1 MANGRVLVTGAA
13 GSLGRYLC
21 EGWPDRDAS
30 VIPLAR
36 GPLGDALVADL
47 TRPADVMRAVDVA
60 RPSVVVH
67 AAALTDID
75 HCQRDAAA
83 AFRTNVEATRNLCDA
98 LAASAPTAKLVYIST
113 DQMYSGPGPSREDAQ
128 AAPASVYALTKLWGE
143 EIALSRPGALV
154 VRLNY
159 VGRGTPA
166 RQGLAGWLVSTL
178 RAGKPVTLFTDVLF
192 NPAFGGDVPGLLR
205 GLVVADALG
214 RVNLGSRGGQSKA
227 EFLVALARRL
237 NLPTASVKLGS
248 SGDVALSAPRSTD
261 TRMECVRAETLLGQ
275 KLPDMA
281 QVVESVAREFERAK
295 IDE

>member
-1 MANGRVLVTGAA
+1 MPNRRILVTGAA

-36 GPLGDALVADL
+36 GQFADALVADL
-47 TRPADVMRAVDVA
+47 TRPTDVARAVEAA

-75 HCQRDAAA
+75 RCQRDAAA
-83 AFRTNVEATRNLCDA
+83 AYRANVEATRNLCAA
-98 LAASAPTAKLVYIST
+98 LAVFAPTAKLVYVST
-113 DQMYSGPGPSREDAQ
+113 DQMYFGPGPSREDAPV
-128 AAPASVYALTKLWGE
+128 APASVYALTKLWGE
-143 EIALSRPGALV
+143 EIALSRPDSLV

-159 VGRGTPA
+159 VGRGTPT
-166 RQGLAGWLVSTL
+166 RQGLAGWLVSML
-178 RAGKPVTLFTDVLF
+178 RAGKPVTLFTDVQF
-192 NPAFGGDVPGLLR
+192 NPAFGGDVPAILG
-205 GLVVADALG
+205 GLVAAGASG
-214 RVNLGSRGGQSKA
+214 RVNLGSDSGQSKA
-227 EFLVALARRL
+227 EFLGALARRL
-237 NLPTASVKLGS
+237 NLPTASAKLGS
-248 SGDVALSAPRSTD
+248 ISDVALSAPRSTD
-261 TRMECVRAETLLGQ
+261 TRMDCVRAEKILGR